1 MERYFLPGNLNWANY
16 EIVGEYY
23 REAQILAAL
32 GRKPRLDE
40 QVSEEFE
47 AVLIP
52 EPDNPFDANAISVR
66 IGGHVV
72 GYLGRPVAAE
82 YRDVIHR
89 ITASGA
95 VATTKAS
102 IWAVRRKQRDWET
115 GRDSTRF
122 HANIR
127 VALPAADQIIPLN
140 NASLSDAA
148 ILPWG
153 GALQVTGEDK
163 HFDHLFNYVPT
174 SGEGM
179 VILTMHR
186 LVHVLKNSTEKE
198 LVEVRLDGER
208 VGQLTAT
215 TSAHYLPTIRH
226 VEDLGK
232 QLGVWAKIKGSG
244 LAADLIIQ
252 GARAADLSDGWLRT
266 MPAFPP
272 LVDEA
277 LSYSVP
283 PAYTEAERASRTRQ
297 QNAGAGALPPASQTR
312 EAGTHQPTGRDAA
325 QGATRVRVGK
335 HFVTV
340 TDKDR
345 VHSPG
350 MHKASGISM
359 IVLTVVIGL
368 FLAAIPL
375 LGPVLGL
382 GLLAFGI
389 YVNVLKFRV
398 ANALQAEKRVDHA

>member
-40 QVSEEFE
+40 QVNEEFE
-47 AVLIP
+47 ALLIP

-72 GYLGRPVAAE
+72 GYLERPVAAE

-89 ITASGA
+89 IAASGA

-127 VALPAADQIIPLN
+127 VALPSADQIIPLN
-140 NASLSDAA
+140 NDSLSDAA

-163 HFDHLFNYVPT
+163 HFDHLFNYVPP

-186 LVHVLKNSTEKE
+186 LVHSLKNGTEKE

-226 VEDLGK
+226 AEDMGK
-232 QLGVWAKIKGSG
+232 HLGVWAKIKGSG

-252 GARAADLSDGWLRT
+252 GARAADLSDAWLRT

-272 LVDEA
+272 LIDEA

-283 PAYTEAERASRTRQ
+283 PAYTEAERASQTRH
-297 QNAGAGALPPASQTR
+297 QNAAAAALPPASRAQEPQASR
-312 EAGTHQPTGRDAA
+312 PTGRDAE
-325 QGATRVRVGK
+325 QGATRVLVGK
-335 HFVTV
+335 NFVTV

-345 VHSPG
+345 QHSPG
-350 MHKASGISM
+350 VHKAAGISM
-359 IVLTVVIGL
+359 TVIAVLVGL
-368 FLAAIPL
+368 ALAAIPFI
-375 LGPVLGL
+375 GPVLGL
-382 GLLAFGI
+382 GVLAFGI

-398 ANALQAEKRVDHA
+398 ANALVAEKRVDRA